1 MRRACICDGVFRYDE
16 ACVEE
21 TKGLLGGL
29 FKYCK
34 KKFTADQVS
43 QALPPRPFP
52 VPVARCDEKQLPPLT
67 VSRRVFTQPTT
78 L

>member
-1 MRRACICDGVFRYDE
+1 MAVSRYDE

-34 KKFTADQVS
+34 KKFTVDQV
-43 QALPPRPFP
+43 RFC
-52 VPVARCDEKQLPPLT
+52 RCGSLSRVVSKSLEK
-67 VSRRVFTQPTT
+67 
-78 L
+78 

>member
-1 MRRACICDGVFRYDE
+1 MLERVSRMLCWVDSEPLVVWTCIQTVLFRYDD

-34 KKFTADQVS
+34 KKFTADQV
-43 QALPPRPFP
+43 
-52 VPVARCDEKQLPPLT
+52 RCDRLHRLSAS
-67 VSRRVFTQPTT
+67 VSF
-78 L
+78 

>member
-1 MRRACICDGVFRYDE
+1 LFDRYDE

-34 KKFTADQVS
+34 KKFAADSV
-43 QALPPRPFP
+43 
-52 VPVARCDEKQLPPLT
+52 RCPPLYMPE
-67 VSRRVFTQPTT
+67 RA
-78 L
+78 